1 MTTTTRIC
9 VANREINGY
18 DDSDFMAT
26 FLIEGT
32 CEFEEIMTGSTR
44 FGGGSYFTKIN
55 ASDEVKEMYRAWL
68 TAQSTIRES
77 RIVRVGKE
85 CTILKSRKNKD
96 KVGKIIEIRTSPYDS
111 RITNAIVAF
120 PDYFSQEV
128 NITRIQL
135 EGIL

>member
-1 MTTTTRIC
+1 MASTRIC
-9 VANREINGY
+9 VNNREINGY

-32 CEFEEIMTGSTR
+32 DQFEEIMTGSTR

-55 ASDEVKEMYRAWL
+55 ASEEVKEMYQTWL
-68 TAQSTIRES
+68 GVQSAIRES
-77 RIVRVGKE
+77 RIVRVGKN
-85 CTILKSRKNKD
+85 CTIANSRKNKD
-96 KVGKIIEIRTSPYDS
+96 KIGKVIEIRTSPYDF

-128 NITRIQL
+128 NITRIL
-135 EGIL
+135 LTDML